1 MPPTRRT
8 SLDALAAFVAVAR
21 AGSVTGGA
29 DELGL
34 TQSTVSAQLQALE
47 RELGYRVFDRTSRGV
62 TPTSRGRALL
72 ARIGGAMDAAVDAVA
87 EATGAGATEHTV
99 FLGGPA
105 EFLSTVVLPRLGEW
119 AGTDLD
125 VRVRFGETPELLAGL
140 EASELDLV
148 VSTTQPRMRGIE
160 FAPLVDEQFVLVVAP
175 ALLDAF
181 RRDPDSMPVVAYG
194 DQLPIIRRYWRS
206 VFGRRPAGLRA
217 VAIVPDLR
225 VLAGL
230 AADGVGMTVLPTY
243 LAEPYLAAGRLVDP
257 VDPADPPLNTV
268 YLARRRSR
276 PGANPATDAAAERL
290 HALLRA

>member
-1 MPPTRRT
+1 M
-8 SLDALAAFVAVAR
+8 
-21 AGSVTGGA
+21 
-29 DELGL
+29 
-34 TQSTVSAQLQALE
+34 QALE

-105 EFLSTVVLPRLGEW
+105 EFLSTVVLPRLREW

-181 RRDPDSMPVVAYG
+181 RRDPDSVP
-194 DQLPIIRRYWRS
+194 PSWRTATSCRSSAATGGRSS
-206 VFGRRPAGLRA
+206 VG
-217 VAIVPDLR
+217 
-225 VLAGL
+225 
-230 AADGVGMTVLPTY
+230 
-243 LAEPYLAAGRLVDP
+243 
-257 VDPADPPLNTV
+257 DPPDS
-268 YLARRRSR
+268 ARSR
-276 PGANPATDAAAERL
+276 SCPTCGCS
-290 HALLRA
+290 RASRPTASG